1 MASTAIP
8 AALADLHRRRP
19 VGDEFDLDRRP
30 HRDRP
35 SGRGIRSGPA
45 SGPPGLGALLEGAG
59 FSVVPPTGR
68 GPTTPDPAEPA
79 DPASGTVLR
88 VRRERTL
95 PDRVRPGL
103 RLLVCG
109 LNPSLHAADSGIP
122 FGRPG
127 NRFWPALLAAGLATR
142 DRDPDEAL
150 TEHGIGFTDLA
161 KRATRTAAE
170 LAPHELVA
178 GAVRLERLVR
188 WLRPGAVCFLGL
200 AGYRLAVGPSAVAG
214 PVAAFGG
221 RPTLLAG
228 NPSGLNA
235 HWQHDDLVRALRE
248 AVVLGETHRGPGGPV
263 ARPDG

>member
-1 MASTAIP
+1 MAATAVP
-8 AALADLHRRRP
+8 VALAELHRRRP
-19 VGDEFDLDRRP
+19 AGAEFDLHCGP
-30 HRDRP
+30 HRDRAP
-35 SGRGIRSGPA
+35 VLGGRALPDSR
-45 SGPPGLGALLEGAG
+45 PPGLGDLLEGAG
-59 FSVVPPTGR
+59 FTVVPQVPPT
-68 GPTTPDPAEPA
+68 PAGA
-79 DPASGTVLR
+79 GTVVR

-127 NRFWPALLAAGLATR
+127 NRFWPALLAAGLAGRAR
-142 DRDPDEAL
+142 DADDAL
-150 TEHGIGFTDLA
+150 VHHGIGFSDLA

-170 LAPHELVA
+170 LTPDELLA

-188 WLRPGAVCFLGL
+188 WLRPAAVCFLGL
-200 AGYRLAVGPSAVAG
+200 TGYRLAVDRTAVAG
-214 PVAAFGG
+214 PVTAFGG
-221 RPTLLAG
+221 RPALLAG

-248 AVVLGETHRGPGGPV
+248 AVALGERCRDRGGDPV
-263 ARPDG
+263 TRPDR